1 VKIFSTTRELI
12 NVHRL
17 KKVTLNSACV
27 LNAIVRL
34 STAYFTWMCVSV

>member
-1 VKIFSTTRELI
+1 MYRIQRWMPLRI
-12 NVHRL
+12 R
-17 KKVTLNSACV
+17 VTLNSACV